1 MYWWKELLFV
11 SSYKV
16 CFLFQNF
23 VSCSVSYNI
32 NWIVTQI
39 GFFPGPH
46 ICSKALTGVGRGIT
60 SPFHGDFYF
69 NFHLS
74 WLMCKS
80 WMLQRLEKLICLV
93 RSFSMSCDIFDLH
106 ICQDRWKLEN
116 WCLLLT
122 QVDCPPTF
130 QYNLFIWVKLCVWFV
145 FDAWLAPLWHYL
157 HLLIW
162 LLLPRHSHSPLLF
175 PFYPPYLFFYHN
187 KLL

>member
-122 QVDCPPTF
+122 QVDCQIPLDIWRMEIF
-130 QYNLFIWVKLCVWFV
+130 QL
-145 FDAWLAPLWHYL
+145 LAVAVQVSSLITLSSRAGNEGLQSFHSAQRGPLRGPSL
-157 HLLIW
+157 HW
-162 LLLPRHSHSPLLF
+162 
-175 PFYPPYLFFYHN
+175 
-187 KLL
+187 

>member
-122 QVDCPPTF
+122 QVDCPTF
-130 QYNLFIWVKLCVWFV
+130 QNGLKGCYWQKTKKLEFRKLPKLSQPWNLTILEDGK
-145 FDAWLAPLWHYL
+145 
-157 HLLIW
+157 
-162 LLLPRHSHSPLLF
+162 STKNN
-175 PFYPPYLFFYHN
+175 YLFQLSLGTMYYEASAT
-187 KLL
+187 

>member
-122 QVDCPPTF
+122 QVDCQHVLCCVLIPWVYF
-130 QYNLFIWVKLCVWFV
+130 MIIAWHYCDCYNLIRNL
-145 FDAWLAPLWHYL
+145 LTL
-157 HLLIW
+157 H
-162 LLLPRHSHSPLLF
+162 
-175 PFYPPYLFFYHN
+175 FYCW
-187 KLL
+187 

>member
-80 WMLQRLEKLICLV
+80 WMLQRLENWSAEPYHFPWFVTSMTCRLLDTMEIGKLAQTVDPVGLPRFSLELRLRPVGLCTMNTEMLICGTLYKV
-93 RSFSMSCDIFDLH
+93 TVTVAATSSI
-106 ICQDRWKLEN
+106 
-116 WCLLLT
+116 
-122 QVDCPPTF
+122 V
-130 QYNLFIWVKLCVWFV
+130 Y
-145 FDAWLAPLWHYL
+145 
-157 HLLIW
+157 W
-162 LLLPRHSHSPLLF
+162 LLPST
-175 PFYPPYLFFYHN
+175 
-187 KLL
+187 

>member
-122 QVDCPPTF
+122 QVDCRWCYYHCACARVPAWTECLLSPRKVRGRTAEGAQSTQAAGGIIQIQWPTRC
-130 QYNLFIWVKLCVWFV
+130 L
-145 FDAWLAPLWHYL
+145 LW
-157 HLLIW
+157 
-162 LLLPRHSHSPLLF
+162 
-175 PFYPPYLFFYHN
+175 
-187 KLL
+187 

>member
-1 MYWWKELLFV
+1 MYWWKKLLFV

-46 ICSKALTGVGRGIT
+46 TCSKALTGVGRGIT

-122 QVDCPPTF
+122 QVDCRVSPFPKNLRSQILVLSPQLPGIYSRIPLTF
-130 QYNLFIWVKLCVWFV
+130 GGK
-145 FDAWLAPLWHYL
+145 
-157 HLLIW
+157 
-162 LLLPRHSHSPLLF
+162 
-175 PFYPPYLFFYHN
+175 
-187 KLL
+187 

>member
-122 QVDCPPTF
+122 QVDCP
-130 QYNLFIWVKLCVWFV
+130 N
-145 FDAWLAPLWHYL
+145 
-157 HLLIW
+157 
-162 LLLPRHSHSPLLF
+162 
-175 PFYPPYLFFYHN
+175 FFYYRVLGGALKKYIFFN
-187 KLL
+187 FFEGAEKNWNFPKTPLNEKKLGK

>member
-122 QVDCPPTF
+122 QVDCRKEPQTTGA
-130 QYNLFIWVKLCVWFV
+130 LKVIAGKL
-145 FDAWLAPLWHYL
+145 Y
-157 HLLIW
+157 
-162 LLLPRHSHSPLLF
+162 HSHMETTC
-175 PFYPPYLFFYHN
+175 
-187 KLL
+187 

>member
-122 QVDCPPTF
+122 QVDCRYLSASPHLIPDVCKCPGDDQTCSHQEHRCGHTARRPHQGLIGTCSKGGWQQTF
-130 QYNLFIWVKLCVWFV
+130 GK
-145 FDAWLAPLWHYL
+145 
-157 HLLIW
+157 
-162 LLLPRHSHSPLLF
+162 
-175 PFYPPYLFFYHN
+175 
-187 KLL
+187 

>member
-11 SSYKV
+11 SSNKV
-16 CFLFQNF
+16 CFQFQNF

-122 QVDCPPTF
+122 QVDCQRINKWTF
-130 QYNLFIWVKLCVWFV
+130 RVENSAHFWRGVGNFKLHFFSHFFFKFENLSAHFVANILNSSKHPRLLHFGWVW
-145 FDAWLAPLWHYL
+145 
-157 HLLIW
+157 
-162 LLLPRHSHSPLLF
+162 R
-175 PFYPPYLFFYHN
+175 
-187 KLL
+187 